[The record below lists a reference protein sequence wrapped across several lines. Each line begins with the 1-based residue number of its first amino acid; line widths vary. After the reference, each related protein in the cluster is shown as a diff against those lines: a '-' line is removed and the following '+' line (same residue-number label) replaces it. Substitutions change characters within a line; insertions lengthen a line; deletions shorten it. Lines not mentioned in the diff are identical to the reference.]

1 MNQIVIDKNYQGLIE
16 KDSHYL
22 FEGDLSIEANVVV
35 RLDKPLVVGG
45 YIWTGGGNISTGGG
59 DIRTGGYIWT
69 GGGNISTGGGDI
81 RTGGNIWVCGGYL
94 STGGGYL
101 RCKALYW
108 SCTMMPDVPRGKM
121 QIGIVRPNGR
131 DRNYWEKRL
140 GVELP
145 GCYEEIA
152 EKIVPLLPDLLKL
165 DKWSETERWIM
176 ESWLP
181 KEGLF

>member
-35 RLDKPLVVGG
+35 RLDKPLVV
-45 YIWTGGGNISTGGG
+45 
-59 DIRTGGYIWT
+59 GGYIWT